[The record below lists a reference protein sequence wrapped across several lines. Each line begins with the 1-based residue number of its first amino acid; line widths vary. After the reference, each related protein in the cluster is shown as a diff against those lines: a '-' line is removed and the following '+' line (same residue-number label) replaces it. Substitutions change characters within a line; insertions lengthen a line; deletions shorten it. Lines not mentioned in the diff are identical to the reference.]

1 MVIESTDV
9 GSNNLSLDLHSIWKN
24 ETIENGI
31 LTSQVF
37 EAIGSGYLN
46 VIAIEDDLS
55 TSILVDVTNACLLY
69 TSPSPRD

>member
-1 MVIESTDV
+1 MGVCCLSNQPML
-9 GSNNLSLDLHSIWKN
+9 GNNLSLDLQSIWKN

-37 EAIGSGYLN
+37 EAIGSGTLH

-55 TSILVDVTNACLLY
+55 TSI
-69 TSPSPRD
+69 